1 MAALSRRSLFGMGA
15 AVGAM
20 AMAPRLAFA
29 QTPSPT
35 FEAMLMNSFV
45 NELLPKDAGEVFGKG
60 AAGDI
65 WRSML
70 SEQVS
75 RQIAKS
81 GALGL
86 SRRLFDTHDLPGA
99 TAGAAARVGEAAQM
113 SANILSAPDTA
124 NAAGGAILSTRATRS

>member
-1 MAALSRRSLFGMGA
+1 MTTGLANARDALSSLGA
-15 AVGAM
+15 STDKAAKAKVD
-20 AMAPRLAFA
+20 
-29 QTPSPT
+29 

-45 NELLPKDAGEVFGKG
+45 SELLPKDAGEVYGKG

-99 TAGAAARVGEAAQM
+99 SAQAAARVGEAAQM
-113 SANILSAPDTA
+113 SANILSAPDAA
-124 NAAGGAILSTRATRS
+124 NAVGGAILSARARRS